1 MTACHLPT
9 QWMPI
14 VRICARSIRCA
25 RTMVLMPRSGFPS
38 ARRIRARATIHPRA
52 VSPSPPGRLLPLAV
66 RAQPLHES
74 SPTVDTALVRTS
86 ARGAA
91 PTTQPP
97 TWTCRLS
104 IGPVSE
110 QPIRLRGD
118 ATPATVEQDL
128 ASLHRC
134 SVHATGNRGARRN
147 RPTPHAPQSRTDGF
161 DPHVRS
167 KNTMPH
173 RRGRS
178 PWLTYRPAGGAHGT
192 VHRSRAAL
200 GYRLNMTPD
209 HRWIRRHP
217 HNGHRQNRPAA
228 CTHRFPSGVRNHR
241 RW

>member
-104 IGPVSE
+104 IVPFRSSPFGFGAMPRQRQSNRTSQASITVRFMRPETEVPDVIGQRLTLLSHGPTGS
-110 QPIRLRGD
+110 IHTFAAR
-118 ATPATVEQDL
+118 T
-128 ASLHRC
+128 RC
-134 SVHATGNRGARRN
+134 
-147 RPTPHAPQSRTDGF
+147 RTDGA
-161 DPHVRS
+161 DP
-167 KNTMPH
+167 
-173 RRGRS
+173 RG
-178 PWLTYRPAGGAHGT
+178 
-192 VHRSRAAL
+192 
-200 GYRLNMTPD
+200 
-209 HRWIRRHP
+209 
-217 HNGHRQNRPAA
+217 
-228 CTHRFPSGVRNHR
+228 
-241 RW
+241 